1 MVKVWY
7 SGFKRRMLYLL
18 IASLT
23 FTLLYYIGSISDI
36 SEEDANMI
44 REQFSEL
51 ARNIDSIGIFL
62 NNFRIAAGMFIPVL
76 GVALGL
82 FAAFMTGT
90 VFKAFTLTNPELANI
105 PSLAILLTPFG
116 IMEIFSYGLAMSQS
130 VILFKAIIDKRINKD
145 LIYST
150 LIQLGIVA
158 IILFAAA
165 VIEYYM
171 IKSIT
176 DADIII

>member
-1 MVKVWY
+1 MKIWY
-7 SGFKRRMLYLL
+7 INFKKRMSYLL

-23 FTLLYYIGSISDI
+23 FILVYYIGSINSL
-36 SEEDANMI
+36 SEEDANTI
-44 REQFSEL
+44 REEFSEF
-51 ARNIDSIGIFL
+51 AKGIDSISIFL

-90 VFKAFTLTNPELANI
+90 VFKAFTLTSPELANI
-105 PSLAILLTPFG
+105 PSIAILFTPFG

-130 VILFKAIIDKRINKD
+130 VILFKAIIDRRLNRE

-150 LIQLGIVA
+150 LIQLGIVTVILLTAA
-158 IILFAAA
+158 I
-165 VIEYYM
+165 IEYYM
-171 IKSIT
+171 IKNL
-176 DADIII
+176 APEMVA

>member
-1 MVKVWY
+1 MKIWY
-7 SGFKRRMLYLL
+7 IDFKKRMLYLL
-18 IASLT
+18 IGSLI
-23 FTLLYYIGSISDI
+23 FTLVYYIGSINNL

-44 REQFSEL
+44 REEFSQF
-51 ARNIDSIGIFL
+51 AKGIDSLGIFF

-90 VFKAFTLTNPELANI
+90 VFKAFTLTSPELANI
-105 PSLAILLTPFG
+105 PSLTILLTPFG

-130 VILFKAIIDKRINKD
+130 VILFKAIIDRRVNRD
-145 LIYST
+145 LLYST

-158 IILFAAA
+158 IILFIASI
-165 VIEYYM
+165 IEYYM
-171 IKSIT
+171 IKELAPDMIV
-176 DADIII
+176 